1 MNADGPHRVLSLLSL
16 WRLDTDHSQSSSST
30 NARTTSD
37 ATTRTSSRF
46 KTYPHIHLHPR
57 SRPTHRLRAHT
68 PRHPPA
74 RARPKNPTPHIAR
87 ARHRLAPPSR
97 ARSRRR
103 TSTVETHPH
112 PLARAIA
119 LVPFARTMTFVLVR
133 QEKADRARGDSRT
146 TTTTA
151 PEAGRVGRIRTRT
164 TTRHETPSSRAPDRV
179 GSVVVPLVL
188 DPFLMASR
196 DRITRNRIP
205 REIEGVNFFFLRA
218 SRRGYKRFSGVIEVC
233 EPKNTPHPLP
243 PIEGCRTFGHDARAD
258 VANPPREF
266 PGKREGGVNR
276 PVVIEETPPT
286 EKRNS
291 VEGTEKK
298 EDGSAGDVIPTR
310 SAHSRSHTTDA
321 RQRSR
326 KHTTQSS

>member
-1 MNADGPHRVLSLLSL
+1 VSCSNTCGEKSRRRSVSRVRVSPSLARIHLASSVVHDIARHETYLRRLREAITALPNANVKDELVNADGPHRVLSLLSL

-205 REIEGVNFFFLRA
+205 REIEGVNFFFFVRPSEGKND
-218 SRRGYKRFSGVIEVC
+218 SRGSSRF
-233 EPKNTPHPLP
+233 
-243 PIEGCRTFGHDARAD
+243 
-258 VANPPREF
+258 
-266 PGKREGGVNR
+266 VNR
-276 PVVIEETPPT
+276 KIPPT
-286 EKRNS
+286 PS
-291 VEGTEKK
+291 
-298 EDGSAGDVIPTR
+298 PP
-310 SAHSRSHTTDA
+310 
-321 RQRSR
+321 
-326 KHTTQSS
+326 

>member
-146 TTTTA
+146 TTTTTA

-205 REIEGVNFFFLRA
+205 REIEGVNFFFFVRPSEGKND
-218 SRRGYKRFSGVIEVC
+218 SRGSSRF
-233 EPKNTPHPLP
+233 
-243 PIEGCRTFGHDARAD
+243 
-258 VANPPREF
+258 
-266 PGKREGGVNR
+266 VNR
-276 PVVIEETPPT
+276 KIPPT
-286 EKRNS
+286 PS
-291 VEGTEKK
+291 
-298 EDGSAGDVIPTR
+298 PP
-310 SAHSRSHTTDA
+310 
-321 RQRSR
+321 
-326 KHTTQSS
+326 